1 MDAVDKKLVGLLQE
15 NARTPLKVLAEKVFL
30 SSPAVSARLAKL
42 EKEGILR
49 GYHADVDPLKVGYHI
64 MAFINLEMEP
74 VRKPEFY
81 QFARGCKSVLECH
94 CITGQYTIL
103 LKVAFPSTMELDVFI
118 GQLQK
123 FGKTSTSIVFSTEVE
138 SRGVDVDR
146 ENVEE

>member
-1 MDAVDKKLVGLLQE
+1 MDAVDKKLVELLQK

-30 SSPAVSARLAKL
+30 SSPAVSARIAKL
-42 EKEGILR
+42 EKEGILK

-81 QFARGCKSVLECH
+81 QFAKECRSVLECH

-118 GQLQK
+118 GRLQQ

-138 SRGVDVDR
+138 TRGVDVGSEQD
-146 ENVEE
+146 

>member
-1 MDAVDKKLVGLLQE
+1 MDSVDKKLLMLLQE
-15 NARTPLKVLAEKVFL
+15 NARMPLKALAEQVYL
-30 SSPAVSARLAKL
+30 SSPAVSARIAKL

-64 MAFINLEMEP
+64 TAFINLEMEP

-81 QFARGCKSVLECH
+81 AFARSCPSVLECH

-103 LKVAFPSTMELDVFI
+103 LKVVFPSTMELDSFI
-118 GQLQK
+118 GQLQH

-138 SRGVDVDR
+138 TRGVR
-146 ENVEE
+146 VEM